1 MKKTFA
7 LMTAAA
13 FGLTLGTAF
22 ADDATVSPLR
32 QQPAPM
38 VIATSKEEVK
48 QMEKKEKKREKKEKK
63 REKKEKKREKEQK
76 LKIKEKKLEAK

>member
-1 MKKTFA
+1 MKKALA

-13 FGLTLGTAF
+13 FGFTLGTAF
-22 ADDATVSPLR
+22 ADEATVSPLQ
-32 QQPAPM
+32 QQPSAM
-38 VIATSKEEVK
+38 VVATSKEEVK
-48 QMEKKEKKREKKEKK
+48 QMETKEKKREKKEKR